1 MVEIYGGFG
10 NQIYQ
15 LLQANELSKLGFK
28 VYVNTR
34 DFKRVAKENAD
45 HLTARKL
52 VLPVNFFNLEE
63 VGSQKFLKYRIRR
76 ILRNL
81 KIFNK
86 ITLNDKFFNLLNDN
100 NIKNTELK
108 KNNYFIGHWQSFN
121 NLENSYEY
129 LSKSLSNH
137 PLLKNSLSSHEKSN
151 STMIHVRRGD
161 YLKFKEELPI
171 FYYEKSIE
179 FIKTKTKTTNFK
191 IYTDDINWCKN
202 QKLFTIADEI
212 LTSSDSPDDTV
223 KTFGSMLNHQNY
235 IIANSTFSLIAA
247 FLGSS
252 EDSLVAYPHPWFKER
267 NYNKNI
273 VNPNWEKIKY
283 I

>member
-1 MVEIYGGFG
+1 LVEIYGGFG

-15 LLQANELSKLGFK
+15 LLQANELSNLGFK

-86 ITLNDKFFNLLNDN
+86 ITLNDKFFTLLNDN
-100 NIKNTELK
+100 NIKDTELK

-121 NLENSYEY
+121 NLENNYDY

-137 PLLKNSLSSHEKSN
+137 PLLKNSLSSHNKSN

-179 FIKTKTKTTNFK
+179 FIKTKDKTTNFK

-223 KTFGSMLNHQNY
+223 KTFSSMLNHQNY

-252 EDSLVAYPHPWFKER
+252 EDSLVTYPHPWFKER
-267 NYNKNI
+267 NYNRNI
-273 VNPNWEKIKY
+273 VNPNWGKIKY

>member
-15 LLQANELSKLGFK
+15 LLKANELSNLGFK

-63 VGSQKFLKYRIRR
+63 VGSQKFLKYRFRR
-76 ILRNL
+76 ILRDL
-81 KIFNK
+81 KILNK
-86 ITLNDKFFNLLNDN
+86 ITLNDKFFTLLNDN
-100 NIKNTELK
+100 NIEGTGLK

-121 NLENSYEY
+121 NLENSCEY

-137 PLLKNSLSSHEKSN
+137 PLLKNSLSSHKKSN

-161 YLKFKEELPI
+161 YLKFNEELPI

-179 FIKTKTKTTNFK
+179 LIKTKTKATNFK

-212 LTSSDSPDDTV
+212 LTSSDSPDDTI
-223 KTFGSMLNHQNY
+223 KTFSSMLNHQNY
-235 IIANSTFSLIAA
+235 IIANSTFSLITA

-252 EDSLVAYPHPWFKER
+252 EDSLVTYPHPWFKER

>member
-52 VLPVNFFNLEE
+52 VLPVSFFNLEE

-100 NIKNTELK
+100 NIKDTELK

-252 EDSLVAYPHPWFKER
+252 EDSLVTYPHPWFKER

-273 VNPNWEKIKY
+273 INPNWEKIKY

>member
-76 ILRNL
+76 ILRDL
-81 KIFNK
+81 KILNK
-86 ITLNDKFFNLLNDN
+86 ITLNDKFFTLLNDN
-100 NIKNTELK
+100 NIKDTELK

-121 NLENSYEY
+121 NLENSYDY

-137 PLLKNSLSSHEKSN
+137 PLLKNSLSSHNKSN

-252 EDSLVAYPHPWFKER
+252 EDSLVTYPHPWFKER

>member
-15 LLQANELSKLGFK
+15 LLQANELSNLGFK

-86 ITLNDKFFNLLNDN
+86 ITLNDKFFTLLNDN
-100 NIKNTELK
+100 NIKDTELK

-137 PLLKNSLSSHEKSN
+137 PLLKNSLSSHKKSN

-223 KTFGSMLNHQNY
+223 KTFSSMLNHQNY
-235 IIANSTFSLIAA
+235 IIANSTFSLITA

-252 EDSLVAYPHPWFKER
+252 EDSLVTYPHPWFKER

>member
-15 LLQANELSKLGFK
+15 LLQANELSNLGFK

-86 ITLNDKFFNLLNDN
+86 ITLNDKFFTLLNDN
-100 NIKNTELK
+100 NIKDTELK

-121 NLENSYEY
+121 NLENSYDY

-137 PLLKNSLSSHEKSN
+137 PLLKNSLSSHNKSN

-161 YLKFKEELPI
+161 YLKFNEELPI

-179 FIKTKTKTTNFK
+179 LIKTKTKTTNFK

-212 LTSSDSPDDTV
+212 LTSSDSPDDTI
-223 KTFGSMLNHQNY
+223 KTFSSMLNHQNY
-235 IIANSTFSLIAA
+235 IIANSTFSLITA

-252 EDSLVAYPHPWFKER
+252 EDSLVTYPHPWFKER

>member
-129 LSKSLSNH
+129 ISKSLSNH
-137 PLLKNSLSSHEKSN
+137 PLLKNSLSSHKKSN

-161 YLKFKEELPI
+161 YLKFNEELPI

-252 EDSLVAYPHPWFKER
+252 EDSLVTYPHPWFKER

>member
-15 LLQANELSKLGFK
+15 LLQANELSNLGFK

-76 ILRNL
+76 ILRDL
-81 KIFNK
+81 KILNK
-86 ITLNDKFFNLLNDN
+86 ITLNDKFFTLLNDN
-100 NIKNTELK
+100 NIEGTGLK

-121 NLENSYEY
+121 NLENSCEY

-137 PLLKNSLSSHEKSN
+137 PLLKNSLSSHKKSN

-161 YLKFKEELPI
+161 YLKFNEELPI

-179 FIKTKTKTTNFK
+179 LIKTKTKTTNFK

-223 KTFGSMLNHQNY
+223 KTFSSMLNHQNY

-252 EDSLVAYPHPWFKER
+252 EDSLVTYPHPWFKER

>member
-1 MVEIYGGFG
+1 M
-10 NQIYQ
+10 
-15 LLQANELSKLGFK
+15 LQANLLSNQGYK
-28 VYVNTR
+28 VFVNTR

-45 HLTARKL
+45 HLTARNL

-76 ILRNL
+76 TLRKL

-86 ITLNDKFFNLLNDN
+86 ITLNDKFFSLLNDN
-100 NIKNTELK
+100 NIKDTKLK

-179 FIKTKTKTTNFK
+179 YIKTKTNTTNFK

-252 EDSLVAYPHPWFKER
+252 EDSLVTYPHPWFKER

>member
-100 NIKNTELK
+100 NIKDTELK

>member
-15 LLQANELSKLGFK
+15 LLKANELSNLGFK

-76 ILRNL
+76 ILRDL
-81 KIFNK
+81 KILNK
-86 ITLNDKFFNLLNDN
+86 ITLNDKFFTLLNDN
-100 NIKNTELK
+100 NIEGTGLK

-121 NLENSYEY
+121 KLENSCEY

-137 PLLKNSLSSHEKSN
+137 PLLKNSLSSHKKSN

-161 YLKFKEELPI
+161 YLKFNEELPI

-179 FIKTKTKTTNFK
+179 LIKTKTKTTNFK

-212 LTSSDSPDDTV
+212 LTSSDSPDDTI
-223 KTFGSMLNHQNY
+223 KTFSSMLNHQNY
-235 IIANSTFSLIAA
+235 IIANSTFSLITA

-252 EDSLVAYPHPWFKER
+252 EDSLVTYPHPWFKER

>member
-15 LLQANELSKLGFK
+15 LLKANELSNLGFK

-76 ILRNL
+76 ILRDL
-81 KIFNK
+81 KILNK
-86 ITLNDKFFNLLNDN
+86 ITLNDKFFTLLNDK
-100 NIKNTELK
+100 NIEGTGLK

-121 NLENSYEY
+121 NLENCYEY

-137 PLLKNSLSSHEKSN
+137 PLLKNSLSSHKKSN

-161 YLKFKEELPI
+161 YLKFNEELPI

-179 FIKTKTKTTNFK
+179 LIKTKTKTTNFK

-212 LTSSDSPDDTV
+212 LTSSDSPDDTI
-223 KTFGSMLNHQNY
+223 KTFSSMLNHQNY
-235 IIANSTFSLIAA
+235 IIANSTFSLITA

-252 EDSLVAYPHPWFKER
+252 EDSLVTYPHPWFKER

-273 VNPNWEKIKY
+273 VSPNWEKIKY

>member
-1 MVEIYGGFG
+1 LVEIYGGFG

-137 PLLKNSLSSHEKSN
+137 PILKNSLSSHKKSN

-171 FYYEKSIE
+171 VYYEKSIE
-179 FIKTKTKTTNFK
+179 YIKTKTNTTNFK

-252 EDSLVAYPHPWFKER
+252 EDSLVTYPHPWFKEK
-267 NYNKNI
+267 NYNKSI

>member
-52 VLPVNFFNLEE
+52 VLPVSFFNLEE
-63 VGSQKFLKYRIRR
+63 VGSQKFLKYKIRR

-100 NIKNTELK
+100 NIKDTELK

-252 EDSLVAYPHPWFKER
+252 EDSLVTYPHPWFKER

>member
-15 LLQANELSKLGFK
+15 LLKANELSNLGFK

-76 ILRNL
+76 ILRDL
-81 KIFNK
+81 KILNK
-86 ITLNDKFFNLLNDN
+86 ITLNDKFFTLLNDN
-100 NIKNTELK
+100 NIEGTGLK

-121 NLENSYEY
+121 KLENSCEY

-137 PLLKNSLSSHEKSN
+137 PLLKNSLSSHNKSN

-179 FIKTKTKTTNFK
+179 LIKTKTKTTNFK

-212 LTSSDSPDDTV
+212 LTSSDSPDDTI
-223 KTFGSMLNHQNY
+223 KTFSSMLNHQNY

-252 EDSLVAYPHPWFKER
+252 EDSLVTYPHPWFKER

>member
-1 MVEIYGGFG
+1 LVEIYGGFG

-137 PLLKNSLSSHEKSN
+137 PLLKNSLSSHKKSN

-179 FIKTKTKTTNFK
+179 YIKTKTNTTNFK

>member
-137 PLLKNSLSSHEKSN
+137 PLLKNSLSSHNKSN

>member
-137 PLLKNSLSSHEKSN
+137 PLLKNSLSSHNKSN

-179 FIKTKTKTTNFK
+179 FIKNKTKTTNFK

-252 EDSLVAYPHPWFKER
+252 EDSLVTYPHPWFKER

>member
-15 LLQANELSKLGFK
+15 LLQANELSNLGFK

-86 ITLNDKFFNLLNDN
+86 ITLNDKFFTLLNDN
-100 NIKNTELK
+100 NIKDTELK

-121 NLENSYEY
+121 NLENSYDY

-137 PLLKNSLSSHEKSN
+137 PLLKNSLSSHNKSN

-223 KTFGSMLNHQNY
+223 KTFSSMLNHQNY

-252 EDSLVAYPHPWFKER
+252 EDSLVTYPHPWFKER
-267 NYNKNI
+267 NYNRNI

>member
-15 LLQANELSKLGFK
+15 LLKANELSNLGFK

-137 PLLKNSLSSHEKSN
+137 PLLKNSLSSHKKSN

-179 FIKTKTKTTNFK
+179 LIKTKTKTTNFK

-252 EDSLVAYPHPWFKER
+252 EDSLVTYPHPWFKER

>member
-15 LLQANELSKLGFK
+15 LLKANELSNLGFK

-81 KIFNK
+81 KILNK
-86 ITLNDKFFNLLNDN
+86 ITLNDKFFTLLNDN
-100 NIKNTELK
+100 NIEGTGLK

-121 NLENSYEY
+121 NLENSCEY

-137 PLLKNSLSSHEKSN
+137 PLLKNSLSSHNKSN

-179 FIKTKTKTTNFK
+179 FIKTKAKTTNFK

-223 KTFGSMLNHQNY
+223 KTFSSMLNHQNY

-252 EDSLVAYPHPWFKER
+252 EDSLVTYPHPWFKER

>member
-1 MVEIYGGFG
+1 LVEIYGGFG

-252 EDSLVAYPHPWFKER
+252 EDSLVTYPHPWFKER

>member
-76 ILRNL
+76 ILRDL
-81 KIFNK
+81 KILNK
-86 ITLNDKFFNLLNDN
+86 ITLNDKFFTLLNDN
-100 NIKNTELK
+100 NIEGTGLK

-121 NLENSYEY
+121 NLENSCEY

-137 PLLKNSLSSHEKSN
+137 PLLKNSLSSHKKSN

-161 YLKFKEELPI
+161 YLKFNEELPI

-179 FIKTKTKTTNFK
+179 LIKTKTKTTNFK

-212 LTSSDSPDDTV
+212 LTSSDSPDDTI
-223 KTFGSMLNHQNY
+223 KTFSSMLNHQNY
-235 IIANSTFSLIAA
+235 IIANSTFSLITA

-252 EDSLVAYPHPWFKER
+252 EDSLVTYPHPWFKER

>member
-15 LLQANELSKLGFK
+15 LLKANELSNLGFK

-76 ILRNL
+76 ILRDL
-81 KIFNK
+81 KILNK
-86 ITLNDKFFNLLNDN
+86 ITLNDKFFTLLNDN
-100 NIKNTELK
+100 NIEGTGLK

-121 NLENSYEY
+121 NLENCYEY

-137 PLLKNSLSSHEKSN
+137 PLLKNSLSSHKKSN

-161 YLKFKEELPI
+161 YLKFNEELPI

-179 FIKTKTKTTNFK
+179 LIKTKTKTTNFK

-212 LTSSDSPDDTV
+212 LTSSDSPDDTI
-223 KTFGSMLNHQNY
+223 KTFSSMLNHQNY
-235 IIANSTFSLIAA
+235 IIANSTFSLITA

-252 EDSLVAYPHPWFKER
+252 EDSLVTYPHPWFKER

-273 VNPNWEKIKY
+273 VSPNWEKIKY

>member
-76 ILRNL
+76 MLRNL

-137 PLLKNSLSSHEKSN
+137 PLLKNSLSSHNKSN

-179 FIKTKTKTTNFK
+179 YIKTKTNTTNFK

-252 EDSLVAYPHPWFKER
+252 EDSLVTYPHPWFKER

>member
-137 PLLKNSLSSHEKSN
+137 PLLKNSLSSHNKSN

-171 FYYEKSIE
+171 VYYEKSIE
-179 FIKTKTKTTNFK
+179 YIKTKTNTTNFK

-252 EDSLVAYPHPWFKER
+252 EDSLVTYPHPWFKER

>member
-1 MVEIYGGFG
+1 LVEIYGGFG

-137 PLLKNSLSSHEKSN
+137 PLLKNSLSSHNKSN

-179 FIKTKTKTTNFK
+179 YIKTKTNTTNFK

-252 EDSLVAYPHPWFKER
+252 EDSLVTYPHPWFKER

>member
-252 EDSLVAYPHPWFKER
+252 EDSLVTYPHPWFKER

>member
-15 LLQANELSKLGFK
+15 LLQANELSNLGFK

-86 ITLNDKFFNLLNDN
+86 ITLNDKFFTLLNDN
-100 NIKNTELK
+100 NIKDTELK

-121 NLENSYEY
+121 NLENSYDY

-137 PLLKNSLSSHEKSN
+137 PLLKNSLSSHNKSN

-223 KTFGSMLNHQNY
+223 KTFSSMLNHQNY

-252 EDSLVAYPHPWFKER
+252 EDSLVTYPHPWFKER

>member
-1 MVEIYGGFG
+1 M
-10 NQIYQ
+10 
-15 LLQANELSKLGFK
+15 LQANLLSNQGYK
-28 VYVNTR
+28 VFVNTR

-45 HLTARKL
+45 HLTARNL

-137 PLLKNSLSSHEKSN
+137 PLLKNSLSSHKKSN

-179 FIKTKTKTTNFK
+179 YIKTKTNTTNFK

-252 EDSLVAYPHPWFKER
+252 EDSLVTYPHPWFKER

>member
-100 NIKNTELK
+100 NIKDTELK

-223 KTFGSMLNHQNY
+223 KTFSSMLNHQNY

-252 EDSLVAYPHPWFKER
+252 EDSLVTYPHPWFKER

-273 VNPNWEKIKY
+273 INPNWEKIKY

>member
-100 NIKNTELK
+100 NIKDTELK

-137 PLLKNSLSSHEKSN
+137 PLLKNSLSSHKKSN

-223 KTFGSMLNHQNY
+223 KTFSSMLNHQNY

-252 EDSLVAYPHPWFKER
+252 EDSLVTYPHPWFKER

-273 VNPNWEKIKY
+273 INPNWEKIKY

>member
-1 MVEIYGGFG
+1 
-10 NQIYQ
+10 
-15 LLQANELSKLGFK
+15 
-28 VYVNTR
+28 
-34 DFKRVAKENAD
+34 
-45 HLTARKL
+45 
-52 VLPVNFFNLEE
+52 
-63 VGSQKFLKYRIRR
+63 
-76 ILRNL
+76 
-81 KIFNK
+81 
-86 ITLNDKFFNLLNDN
+86 
-100 NIKNTELK
+100 
-108 KNNYFIGHWQSFN
+108 
-121 NLENSYEY
+121 
-129 LSKSLSNH
+129 
-137 PLLKNSLSSHEKSN
+137 
-151 STMIHVRRGD
+151 MIHVRRGD

-212 LTSSDSPDDTV
+212 LASSDSPDDTV

-252 EDSLVAYPHPWFKER
+252 EDSLVTYPHPWFKER

-273 VNPNWEKIKY
+273 INPNWEKIKY

>member
-52 VLPVNFFNLEE
+52 VLPVSFFNLEE

-100 NIKNTELK
+100 NIKDTELK

-252 EDSLVAYPHPWFKER
+252 EDSLVTYPHPWFKER

>member
-76 ILRNL
+76 ILRDL
-81 KIFNK
+81 KILNK
-86 ITLNDKFFNLLNDN
+86 ITLNDKFFTLLNDN
-100 NIKNTELK
+100 NNKEAELK

-137 PLLKNSLSSHEKSN
+137 PLLKNSLSSHKKSN

-161 YLKFKEELPI
+161 YLKFNEELPI

-179 FIKTKTKTTNFK
+179 FIKNKTKTTNFK

-212 LTSSDSPDDTV
+212 LTSSDSPDDTI
-223 KTFGSMLNHQNY
+223 KTFSSMLNHQNY

-252 EDSLVAYPHPWFKER
+252 EDSLVTYPHPWFKER

>member
-100 NIKNTELK
+100 NIKDTELK

-212 LTSSDSPDDTV
+212 LASSDSPDDTV

-252 EDSLVAYPHPWFKER
+252 EDSLVTYPHPWFKER